1 MPTTYK
7 DFLNSGYSPE
17 ALATLKNKYPDPT
30 DEDST
35 TLLTGGGTD
44 LAGYYEGQR
53 NRIPRGNEL
62 EGMSSDTIAD
72 LLNPPDF
79 FPEVDRRSAELASG
93 RGIAGSPAGF
103 GVGLRMTDDEKL
115 KRIALGQGFLTA
127 ASGRNPAIDPQFLF
141 QTPQQ
146 KAQLELDKQ
155 RLDLQKKAQ
164 ELENELKRLQIRNL
178 STVSVGFASG
188 GSNVQRTGGSLP
200 TYGPG
205 GASPLGNQD
214 FSGTAPIGGGF
225 QNTVND
231 LPENWDPNYD
241 FTG

>member
-1 MPTTYK
+1 MNKNPAG
-7 DFLNSGYSPE
+7 S
-17 ALATLKNKYPDPT
+17 LKVD
-30 DEDST
+30 
-35 TLLTGGGTD
+35 GTD
-44 LAGYYEGQR
+44 LDSYYKDQR
-53 NRIPRGNEL
+53 GRIPRGDEL

-79 FPEVDRRSAELASG
+79 FPEVDRRSAESASL
-93 RGIAGSPAGF
+93 RGIGGSPAGF
-103 GVGLRMTDDEKL
+103 GAGLRMTDDERL

-155 RLDLQKKAQ
+155 RLELQKQAQ

-178 STVSVGFASG
+178 GTPSVRYLSG
-188 GSNVQRTGGSLP
+188 GGHGTGTGGVPSGSP
-200 TYGPG
+200 INSGWG
-205 GASPLGNQD
+205 GGNMIQD

-225 QNTVND
+225 QNTVGSLAD
-231 LPENWDPNYD
+231 QDFDPD
-241 FTG
+241 FGFM